1 MKNTLICFLT
11 FLFCWAGT
19 VTSSYAQPKQLPDNA
34 YLQEEHLPRPFSDSS
49 WNEAT
54 KGLKYTLQPQ
64 KADRSENSEK
74 QEKEQPT
81 QSEKWKKL
89 VGTAEKVFKILAL
102 GILIGLIAF
111 VLVQLLKKP
120 RNRRLAHRENA
131 LSPIT
136 DEQLP
141 NFGLD
146 GHIREAETRG
156 DFGAAVRFRYLSVLQ
171 ALERGMWIKWKK
183 EKTNREYARDLK
195 KAPFKEIFNLAT
207 QIFDRVRYGAY
218 LPEEKQY
225 QQEIAPLFNLL
236 QEQIEKNMP
245 FESDSPTPSY
255 RQHD

>member
-19 VTSSYAQPKQLPDNA
+19 VTSSYAQPNQLPDNA

-89 VGTAEKVFKILAL
+89 VGTAENVFKILAL

-136 DEQLP
+136 DEHLP

-183 EKTNREYARDLK
+183 EKTNREYARELK
-195 KAPFKEIFNLAT
+195 PAPFNQDFQQAT
-207 QIFDRVRYGAY
+207 RIFDRVRYGEY
-218 LPEEKQY
+218 FPDEKQY
-225 QQEIAPLFNLL
+225 RQDIVPLFTGLLDWVEKIAP
-236 QEQIEKNMP
+236 EKP
-245 FESDSPTPSY
+245 KTSTSTPEN
-255 RQHD
+255 HA